1 MARFIRN
8 CFIFPD
14 VSFVDDLNFVSRT
27 LNLLRRK
34 FCPAGLA
41 LGITMLVVLVTNSA
55 RAQLTGSVSLGAQ
68 ATNNVQQ
75 LNTVAPDQ
83 ILMPAIQLNYD
94 VHPSGVTTISLI
106 GSYTPNFYNL
116 NPGLSFQETS
126 IGATGLFYLS
136 NQDAISAESL
146 ENEDESKPSHSSHLQ
161 RMENSYMKQFGS
173 PMFSTFPISPPKHT
187 SSSQQSKS
195 DSLVDLS
202 VSALYVLSGELD
214 STEISPKGISK
225 DRVSELEDL
234 RDSISDVI
242 STIADLLD
250 SAGYSEST
258 AEVIVSELQG
268 VRAPLLALM
277 PQTKPFHT
285 DPGLLDS
292 AIRFLQQAKP
302 ETDFLPTA
310 PMPSAP
316 PGASMETKQLVR
328 SLTVIETTIPGAEAV
343 TASAPNLTLL
353 TSSTRLRMFGYNDA
367 AIHEDVDDSGATTM
381 AAALTVPIAYTDH
394 AGVHYS
400 PADSLLFGGNYGGN
414 PNDNKMLTFGAA
426 VEGLTSTAFSL
437 RGAYDFTHEEFPFDS
452 VYSST
457 ENRITLTPRLALG
470 KSTMLIGE
478 GAIGFKK
485 YINPLVVIDTD
496 VLKGDTIGYD
506 TVRGLKG
513 RIISIKPILGKTLT
527 AQSAFNQFSY
537 GIGMAQLLG
546 ERWILGGLIDFN
558 YNPNLRAY
566 VTSAQLATKKV
577 RAAAQV
583 ADDEYTYNLGR
594 YTLFSN
600 ARIFADLNFG
610 LDLSYEHRLYGAEVG
625 PKGAVLFGD
634 SSRTENGEFLDASLS
649 KLIPFEDRWIG
660 VFSGLLLETKLEW
673 QNVVSTE
680 PIYSYQLTDIT
691 LTATLTF

>member
-1 MARFIRN
+1 
-8 CFIFPD
+8 
-14 VSFVDDLNFVSRT
+14 
-27 LNLLRRK
+27 
-34 FCPAGLA
+34 
-41 LGITMLVVLVTNSA
+41 VLPNST
-55 RAQLTGSVSLGAQ
+55 RAQLTGSVSIGGQL
-68 ATNNVQQ
+68 TNNVQQ
-75 LNTVAPDQ
+75 LDTIAPDQ
-83 ILMPAIQLNYD
+83 ILMPAFQLNYD
-94 VHPSGVTTISLI
+94 VHPSGVTAVSLI

-116 NPGLSFQETS
+116 NPGLSFQEIS

-136 NQDAISAESL
+136 NQDAIAAESL
-146 ENEDESKPSHSSHLQ
+146 EKGDEGESKPLHSSHLQ
-161 RMENSYMKQFGS
+161 RMENSYIKQFS
-173 PMFSTFPISPPKHT
+173 SSPPTASLSSSPPIHAW
-187 SSSQQSKS
+187 SSQQSKS
-195 DSLVDLS
+195 DSMVDMAVS
-202 VSALYVLSGELD
+202 VLYTLSGELD
-214 STEISPKGISK
+214 STEISPKGISASPTMLK
-225 DRVSELEDL
+225 ARVSELEDL

-258 AEVIVSELQG
+258 AEVIVSELQS

-302 ETDFLPTA
+302 ETDFLSTA
-310 PMPSAP
+310 PTPSVPAP
-316 PGASMETKQLVR
+316 ASVETKQLMHA
-328 SLTVIETTIPGAEAV
+328 LTVIKTTIPGAEAG
-343 TASAPNLTLL
+343 TASAPNITLL
-353 TSSTRLRMFGYNDA
+353 TSNTRLRTFGYNDA
-367 AIHEDVDDSGATTM
+367 AIHEDVDDSDATTM
-381 AAALTVPIAYTDH
+381 AAALTVPVAYTDH

-426 VEGLTSTAFSL
+426 IEGLTSTSFSL
-437 RGAYDFTHEEFPFDS
+437 RAGYDYTHEDFPFDS

-457 ENRITLTPRLALG
+457 ENRIALVPRIALG
-470 KSTMLIGE
+470 KTTLLIGE

-485 YINPLVVIDTD
+485 YINPLVVIDTN

-506 TVRGLKG
+506 TTRGPKG

-537 GIGMAQLLG
+537 GIGMAELLG
-546 ERWILGGLIDFN
+546 ERWVLGGLIDFN

-594 YTLFSN
+594 YTVFSN
-600 ARIFADLNFG
+600 ARIFADLDFG
-610 LDLSYEHRLYGAEVG
+610 LDFSYEHRLYGAEVG

-634 SSRTENGEFLDASLS
+634 SSRTENGEFLNASLS
-649 KLIPFEDRWIG
+649 KLIPFEDRLIG

-680 PIYSYQLTDIT
+680 PIYSYQLTAVT